1 MADLGQKMPNLTAC
15 HTQKF
20 CMKRVTQPTISF
32 IVIAY
37 NEEHRIAKTLRSI
50 INQNSNFDFEIVVVS
65 DGSTDSTVQIARQ
78 CLAQFSY
85 FKVLNLEKNTGRGSA
100 RHLGS
105 STAAGEIL
113 AFIDSDVEL
122 PANWLNQTVAAI
134 KNGADAVSGIA
145 VPDGDCVVVGRISKL
160 EPRNRP
166 GSAKLT
172 GNNLL
177 IRREALDA
185 VPFRKIPYGD
195 DIRLAWDLEHRGF
208 WIERLDDLVVR
219 HSESKSYTK
228 TLLWQYQQGRDA
240 SHLLTEYRRLR
251 LPDLVW
257 IALMLLFVSSIFFK
271 PNLNL
276 FFFYLLAFTLC
287 LSIISGVFI
296 SSRFKIKIHKA
307 KTYLAIL
314 VNLPLM
320 TSYFIGR
327 SAGLLEF
334 LRKY

>member
-1 MADLGQKMPNLTAC
+1 
-15 HTQKF
+15 
-20 CMKRVTQPTISF
+20 
-32 IVIAY
+32 
-37 NEEHRIAKTLRSI
+37 
-50 INQNSNFDFEIVVVS
+50 
-65 DGSTDSTVQIARQ
+65 VQIARQ
-78 CLAQFSY
+78 CLAQFSN
-85 FKVLNLEKNTGRGSA
+85 FKVLNQEKNTGRGSA
-100 RHLGS
+100 RYLGS

-122 PANWLNQTVAAI
+122 PANWLNQTLAAI
-134 KNGADAVSGIA
+134 NNGADAVSGIA

-177 IRREALDA
+177 IRRKVLDA

-195 DIRLAWDLEHRGF
+195 DIRLAWDLELKGF
-208 WIERLDDLVVR
+208 RIERLDELVVS
-219 HSESKSYTK
+219 HSESKSYVK

-240 SHLLTEYRRLR
+240 THLLIEYRRFR

-257 IALMLLFVSSIFFK
+257 IALILLFVSGIFLK

-276 FFFYLLAFTLC
+276 FFFYLLGFSIY
-287 LSIISGVFI
+287 LSMVSGVFI

-307 KTYLAIL
+307 KTYLAVM

-320 TSYFIGR
+320 TSYLIGR
-327 SAGLLEF
+327 LAGLLDF
-334 LRKY
+334 LRKS